1 MTGVVVAVLDEEV
14 AVVDGVT
21 VVAVCVDEDRVVD

>member
-1 MTGVVVAVLDEEV
+1 MVAVLDEED

-21 VVAVCVDEDRVVD
+21 VVAVCVDEDRVVC